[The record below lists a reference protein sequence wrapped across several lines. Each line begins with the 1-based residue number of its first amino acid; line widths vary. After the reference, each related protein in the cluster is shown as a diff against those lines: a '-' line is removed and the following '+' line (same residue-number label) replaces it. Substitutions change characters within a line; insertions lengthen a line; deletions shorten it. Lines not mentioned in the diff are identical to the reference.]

1 MIETIANKVFINNY
15 ISSQNL
21 QILESSAM
29 DPGGTIESPRD
40 LAVKFGA
47 HEATDSGLINGK
59 WHYRLQAQQTLLHKA
74 LNCFHT

>member
-1 MIETIANKVFINNY
+1 MIETTANKVFINNY

-29 DPGGTIESPRD
+29 EPGGTVESSGD

-47 HEATDSGLINGK
+47 HEARYSGLINGK
-59 WHYRLQAQQTLLHKA
+59 LALQIASPT
-74 LNCFHT
+74 NSFP

>member
-1 MIETIANKVFINNY
+1 ME
-15 ISSQNL
+15 
-21 QILESSAM
+21 
-29 DPGGTIESPRD
+29 PGGTVESPRD

-47 HEATDSGLINGK
+47 NEATDSGLINGK